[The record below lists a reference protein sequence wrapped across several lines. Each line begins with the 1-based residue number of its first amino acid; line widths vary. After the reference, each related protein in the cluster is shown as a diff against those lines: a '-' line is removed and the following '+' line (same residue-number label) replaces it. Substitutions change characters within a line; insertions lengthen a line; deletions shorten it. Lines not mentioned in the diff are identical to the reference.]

1 VASERTETSGES
13 REALFRVAGRRPPSD
28 GAGGEATVRR
38 FNVAIRIWL
47 AISIFVVGFVFYV
60 VLAQVQGRNA
70 ESQLATVSEGLFP
83 AAFQI
88 REAEA
93 EFEATIKGFGDA
105 VLTQD
110 GDGLLRARGNGLGA
124 VRSLQS
130 VAGIPRIPRWWAVE
144 ATQLASSIEQFLP
157 DALDVYGAVVRRHEN
172 LSEQTQQQ
180 MNQLAVRTA
189 GLKSEVRQLRSR
201 ISEALQGSLRML
213 QASSRTNRLLGVV
226 LFATTL
232 LVAAVL
238 VHLAIRHGIT
248 LPLLRAEVELRL
260 AREAAEA
267 ASRAKGEFLANM
279 SHEIRTPMNGILG
292 MTELAKSAQGEE
304 QQEYLSLLQSSAE
317 SLLVILNDILDY
329 SKIEAGKIALD
340 PIPFDLADLVGKS
353 LKPLALQAQKKGLNL
368 ASHVSPE
375 APLQIVADPIRLRQ
389 VLVNLVVNALKFTA
403 TGEVAISVDPGTG
416 PDGKAALCFSV
427 RDTGIGIPHDKQ
439 DKLFRAFE
447 QADSSTTRQYGGTG
461 LGLAISASLVRLM
474 GGRIWLESTQGKGA
488 TFYFT
493 IAYEAAEGS
502 GSLASLSGA
511 VGGGEAAS
519 ISAPRPATRKLR
531 ILVAEDNP
539 VNQKVALGMLRA
551 MGHAVVLANNG
562 VEAVNAWQQ
571 EAFDLVLMD
580 VQMPELD
587 GFGAV
592 REIRSRE
599 QDSKTHT
606 VIVAMTAHAL
616 SSDRE
621 RCLDAGMDDYISK
634 PISRKA
640 LAQLIEEITHV
651 KMAPSDS

>member
-1 VASERTETSGES
+1 M
-13 REALFRVAGRRPPSD
+13 AGPAKRPPS
-28 GAGGEATVRR
+28 GGVGGEVTVRR

-60 VLAQVQGRNA
+60 VLAQVQGRSA
-70 ESQLATVSEGLFP
+70 ESELATVAEALFP

-93 EFEATIKGFGDA
+93 EFEQAIKGFGDA

-110 GDGLLRARGNGLGA
+110 ADGLNRASGNGVGA
-124 VRSLQS
+124 VHSLQS

-144 ATQLASSIEQFLP
+144 ATQLALSIEQFLP
-157 DALDVYGAVVRRHEN
+157 EALDVYGEVVRRHET
-172 LSEQTQQQ
+172 LSEETQQR
-180 MNQLAVRTA
+180 MNQLAGRTA
-189 GLKSEVRQLRSR
+189 SLKSEVRQLRSR
-201 ISEALQGSLRML
+201 ISEALQGNLRML
-213 QASSRTNRLLGVV
+213 QASSRTNRLLGVI

-232 LVAAVL
+232 LLAAVL

-248 LPLLRAEVELRL
+248 LPLLRAEAELRL

-292 MTELAKSAQGEE
+292 MTELAKSAQGAE

-340 PIPFDLADLVGKS
+340 PIPFDLGDLVTKT

-368 ASHVSPE
+368 TSHLSAE
-375 APLQIVADPIRLRQ
+375 APRQIVADPIRLRQ

-403 TGEVAISVDPGTG
+403 AGEVAVAVNPRAG

-427 RDTGIGIPHDKQ
+427 HDTGIGIPHDKQ

-447 QADSSTTRQYGGTG
+447 QGDSSTTRQYGGTG

-474 GGRIWLESTQGKGA
+474 GGRIWVESTQGKGA

-493 IAYEAAEGS
+493 IAYQEAAEGS

-511 VGGGEAAS
+511 VGEG
-519 ISAPRPATRKLR
+519 APGIAPAPATRNLR

-551 MGHAVVLANNG
+551 MGHSVVLANNG

-599 QDSKTHT
+599 HDTKTHT
-606 VIVAMTAHAL
+606 LIVAMTAHAL

-640 LAQLIEEITHV
+640 LAQLLEERAQV
-651 KMAPSDS
+651 KTVTRDSVRDAG